1 MKTDETRHVARIA
14 ESEPTAQRQRLPWH
28 APKLM
33 VERVQRLTGTHTTT
47 SGAEAHP
54 TKSNVS

>member
-1 MKTDETRHVARIA
+1 MDTNKTPRVARIA
-14 ESEPTAQRQRLPWH
+14 ESEPTAERLPWH